1 MGREEGREEE
11 SEREIS
17 LRSNRIELTFITDG
31 QTLEWKHKKRFFS
44 Q

>member
-11 SEREIS
+11 SEREIA

-31 QTLEWKHKKRFFS
+31 QTLEWKHKERFFS